1 MKIEL
6 TKKDKI
12 LIAISVI
19 LYIVGF
25 FIGGWNI
32 FFNLILLFFVFTLIK
47 KSYDKGKLVTLY
59 LIFLMIFIVLNILI
73 KIGFL
78 LNLYQN
84 YSLKKS
90 SSINTPSQIIP
101 NSTPTIYICP
111 KTDQKTKE
119 DIDQENAEKN
129 LSSYTIKENLENPYP
144 DKNTTEQIDKISILE
159 KKLLPCE
166 SRDEQ
171 YCTIS
176 NTTNRNTW
184 SIKYPKAW
192 KLFRIKRKVS
202 ETRFEN
208 TYENVYYDLKF
219 EYNSSYFYLREST
232 TLGGNPIILSDA
244 QWSHLSN
251 FCSDKFYTDPDKNED
266 YICSGN
272 IIGCAGNMEGDKR
285 IFYPLNNF
293 YNSFI
298 SINRSVQPN
307 ETLIYNWYIPS
318 LNFEREE
325 FVGALRIYTLSDNFY
340 SNDKQFISELRK
352 IYLSLQGKP
361 TPSPSPA
368 PTVQDKFPTLD
379 VKLPPV
385 GKYCSG
391 CYDAPPGV
399 MGVGSIGM
407 GVGLIGGQ
415 WVTGGYDK
423 PTTDRKWNYIN
434 YIFNGLLPE
443 FSEEMGFVFPGGR
456 FLQDVVKLSINES
469 KEYIK
474 SGEKYIYKKI
484 DEIVN
489 KDGMKIYTFEVKP
502 TFDSDSIGRKDAIIT
517 NNYYTAYIMFDWKEP
532 SFDTTFDQIINSIN
546 FK

>member
-6 TKKDKI
+6 TKLDKA
-12 LIAISVI
+12 LIAFSVV

-32 FFNLILLFFVFTLIK
+32 FFNLILLFFIITLIK
-47 KSYDKGKLVTLY
+47 KSHNKGKLATPY
-59 LIFLMIFIVLNILI
+59 LIFLIIFIVLNILI

-78 LNLYQN
+78 FNQYQN
-84 YSLKKS
+84 YSLKKD
-90 SSINTPSQIIP
+90 SSIYTPSP
-101 NSTPTIYICP
+101 TVPTPTVYICP
-111 KTDQKTKE
+111 TTDKKTQE
-119 DIDQENAEKN
+119 DIEQENAEN
-129 LSSYTIKENLENPYP
+129 NFSSYIVKENIENPFP
-144 DKNTTEQIDKISILE
+144 DKNTTVQIDKIDILE

-166 SRDEQ
+166 SVNEQ
-171 YCTIS
+171 YCKIS
-176 NTTNRNTW
+176 NTTNRTAWN
-184 SIKYPKAW
+184 IKYPKTW
-192 KLFRIKRKVS
+192 KLYRIKRKVS

-208 TYENVYYDLKF
+208 TYTNEFYDLKF
-219 EYNSSYFYLREST
+219 EFQSSYFYLREST
-232 TLGGNPIILSDA
+232 TLGGNPIVLSDA

-251 FCSDKFYTDPDKNED
+251 FCTDKFYTDTDKRDNF
-266 YICSGN
+266 ICSGN

-285 IFYPLNNF
+285 IIYPLNNF
-293 YNSFI
+293 YKSFI
-298 SINRSVQPN
+298 SINSTVQN
-307 ETLIYNWYIPS
+307 KETLIYDWYIPS

-340 SNDKQFISELRK
+340 SDDDQFISELKK

-361 TPSPSPA
+361 TPTPSPA
-368 PTVQDKFPTLD
+368 PTVKDKFPTLD

-391 CYDAPPGV
+391 CYDAPPG
-399 MGVGSIGM
+399 GM

-423 PTTDRKWNYIN
+423 PTADRKWSYIY

-443 FSEEMGFVFPGGR
+443 IPNEIDFVFPSGR
-456 FLQDVVKLSINES
+456 SLQDVVKLSINES

-474 SGEKYIYKKI
+474 SGEKYFYKKI
-484 DEIVN
+484 NEIVN
-489 KDGMKIYTFEVKP
+489 KDGAKIYTFEVKP
-502 TFDSDSIGRKDAIIT
+502 TFDSGSIGRKDAIIT
-517 NNYYTAYIMFDWKEP
+517 KDGYTAYIMFDWKET
-532 SFDTTFDQIINSIN
+532 SFDKTFDQIIDSVS